1 MLESVLAGKTAV
13 ITGSA
18 QGIGLEIARVFAR
31 SGAAVVVNDR
41 DLEGAHEAV
50 DELTAGGAAALAV
63 ACDVTSES
71 AVEHLGLPRVFRT
84 AVFASIYAARGE
96 FR

>member
-1 MLESVLAGKTAV
+1 LMLESVLAGKTAV

-31 SGAAVVVNDR
+31 SGASVVVNDR

-71 AVEHLGLPRVFRT
+71 AVEHLVSEATIAFGKQLGLP
-84 AVFASIYAARGE
+84 A
-96 FR
+96 